1 MNLSADMQSLA
12 NAVKTVKHGT
22 KTNPWQIDA
31 IAGATVT
38 SKAVGRGINESAQ
51 TLLPRLV
58 PNIEKLRNPS

>member
-1 MNLSADMQSLA
+1 
-12 NAVKTVKHGT
+12 VKVVKHGT

-51 TLLPRLV
+51 KLMPLLV
-58 PNIEKLRNPS
+58 PHIAELKP